1 MQSKV
6 AYAFNTFLMDLIRD
20 IKCIESEA
28 SEENQTTLK
37 DIRSN
42 YKILDKSSVAHIEW
56 FNDQDHENDKDI
68 ELLKGCKYT
77 LLAEMFEDQPLDL
90 AALKSYLIVFKI
102 LGLVYTDVEAQPE
115 SYTSDSLN
123 AVLQKIKVAKSG
135 KGCFGKV
142 VVEDDDEDADD
153 HDDHEVEDVH
163 EILDDRITDL
173 LDELNDACAV
183 QEDSTNSTDNTNST
197 NGAAETESD
206 MKTFFENS
214 TIGSLAQEISKEIN
228 MDDLKGKDPSEI
240 LNATFNGG
248 GSGGNQANVLG
259 SVVSK
264 VSAKIHERIASGS
277 LNQEDL
283 MSEAMNLMGMLNT
296 GAAQGMFPADL
307 MANIGSMLGS
317 MDLNPTRTPTKTSS
331 KTLPKRKRH

>member
-102 LGLVYTDVEAQPE
+102 LGLVYTDVGANPDA
-115 SYTSDSLN
+115 YTSDSLN
-123 AVLQKIKVAKSG
+123 AVFQKIKIAKCG
-135 KGCFGKV
+135 KGKDTKDTKDTNDTNDIEV
-142 VVEDDDEDADD
+142 
-153 HDDHEVEDVH
+153 HEVH

-173 LDELNDACAV
+173 LDELNDAC
-183 QEDSTNSTDNTNST
+183 ST
-197 NGAAETESD
+197 GAAETESD

-228 MDDLKGKDPSEI
+228 MDDLKGANPSEI

-317 MDLNPTRTPTKTSS
+317 MDLNPAMTPTKTSS